1 MLHLHLWELRCTRH
15 ILVDNLLRPCWSRGG
30 HEPLCSPQGF
40 TCLCLQVGWSVHQH
54 LGLLPLRCTMCTN
67 WMRCDGQRGRWSR
80 HWARLRICHAD
91 CGHLA
96 YYTQGY
102 EASMHTVIC
111 WRGQFR
117 LEVPPEPVGTDL
129 PKVGVKG
136 GRANVWVPL
145 WILGS
150 LLLAQW
156 SHSINGQPVPIDLML
171 LPVG

>member
-1 MLHLHLWELRCTRH
+1 
-15 ILVDNLLRPCWSRGG
+15 
-30 HEPLCSPQGF
+30 
-40 TCLCLQVGWSVHQH
+40 
-54 LGLLPLRCTMCTN
+54 
-67 WMRCDGQRGRWSR
+67 
-80 HWARLRICHAD
+80 
-91 CGHLA
+91 
-96 YYTQGY
+96 
-102 EASMHTVIC
+102 MHTVIC